1 MENDEQKKSGRK
13 RKFIAWSIFI
23 GLILGTIAGLVVG
36 AIVGATVIILAGL
49 AGAGLMI
56 GIIVGVMSANKKD

>member
-13 RKFIAWSIFI
+13 RKFIAWRIFI

-36 AIVGATVIILAGL
+36 AIVGATVIILAG
-49 AGAGLMI
+49 AGLMI